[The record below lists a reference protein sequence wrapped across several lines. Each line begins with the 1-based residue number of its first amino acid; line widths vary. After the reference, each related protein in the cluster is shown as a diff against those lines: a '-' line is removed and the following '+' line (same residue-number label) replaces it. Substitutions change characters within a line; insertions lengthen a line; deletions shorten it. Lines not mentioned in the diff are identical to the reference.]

1 MAKNSVGGEKLMPDI
16 YERLEEMRIRNLQR
30 SKEVKENI
38 FEGTSVQA
46 KIHEDLTLIA
56 HVLKRLAFPTSD

>member
-1 MAKNSVGGEKLMPDI
+1 MPDI